1 MYFGGRKSGP
11 RKQEELKR
19 NKEHAH
25 FSDVGGRALLL
36 KQRKRVSSFDPVVKG
51 YLCYGLRTGQVQWKS
66 HSTPG
71 KET

>member
-1 MYFGGRKSGP
+1 MYFGGRKSEV
-11 RKQEELKR
+11 RRVKR
-19 NKEHAH
+19 NKAHVH

-36 KQRKRVSSFDPVVKG
+36 NSVRVSSFDPVVKG
-51 YLCYGLRTGQVQWKS
+51 YLCCGLRAGQVQWQS